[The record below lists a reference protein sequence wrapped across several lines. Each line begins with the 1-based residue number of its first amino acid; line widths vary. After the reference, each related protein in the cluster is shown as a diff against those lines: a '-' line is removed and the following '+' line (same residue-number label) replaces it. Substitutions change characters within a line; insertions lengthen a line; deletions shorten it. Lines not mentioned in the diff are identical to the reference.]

1 MQTRGWQEVI
11 KPWLEVKLNQ
21 SFPDPSQFISDKEF
35 TYAAK
40 VTSVFK
46 KVIAEILM
54 FIEQQD
60 MAAKHLRAKQKGED
74 INKFKIG
81 E

>member
-1 MQTRGWQEVI
+1 
-11 KPWLEVKLNQ
+11 
-21 SFPDPSQFISDKEF
+21 
-35 TYAAK
+35 
-40 VTSVFK
+40 
-46 KVIAEILM
+46 M